1 MNEQLGISGK
11 WTNKVTGQTINVRDS
26 IIDGDRMIII
36 SDQGQIDMT
45 EFSQYYIQTSDEIY
59 DEGGK
64 VIDKQPVSFSEIK
77 QPSQNDMYMH
87 NFDLNKPI
95 SDDLGNITA
104 STETYQI
111 VSGGS
116 SKTAN
121 YGNFELIDKLFKRKN
136 YNPVIKVDIQS
147 SDFPLNELKML
158 MDIYDVD
165 STDIANYLLK
175 EYINQDTICDSVLN
189 YVEKKLIKFS
199 E

>member
-11 WTNKVTGQTINVRDS
+11 WTNKLTGQTINVRDS

-36 SDQGQIDMT
+36 SDQGQIDMM

-59 DEGGK
+59 DESGK

-77 QPSQNDMYMH
+77 QPTQTYNTY
-87 NFDLNKPI
+87 NFDLNKPM
-95 SDDLGNITA
+95 SNDLGNITVFRDTEQIGSNT
-104 STETYQI
+104 STKS
-111 VSGGS
+111 V
-116 SKTAN
+116 N
-121 YGNFELIDKLFKRKN
+121 YGNYELIDKLFKRKN
-136 YNPVIKVDIQS
+136 YNPVIKIDIQS
-147 SDFPLNELKML
+147 TDFPLNELKML

-165 STDIANYLLK
+165 SADISNYLLK
-175 EYINQDTICDSVLN
+175 EYINQDTICESVLN

>member
-59 DEGGK
+59 DEGGR

-77 QPSQNDMYMH
+77 QPNQNDMYTH

-95 SDDLGNITA
+95 SDDLGNITV
-104 STETYQI
+104 STETYPI

-116 SKTAN
+116 SKTSN

-136 YNPVIKVDIQS
+136 YNPVIKIDIQS

-165 STDIANYLLK
+165 SSDIANYLLK

>member
-59 DEGGK
+59 DEGGR

-77 QPSQNDMYMH
+77 QPNQNDMYTH

-95 SDDLGNITA
+95 SDDLGNITV
-104 STETYQI
+104 STETHQI

-136 YNPVIKVDIQS
+136 YNPVIKIDIQS

-165 STDIANYLLK
+165 SSDIANYLLK